1 MTAMRNKIRQSSILI
16 LLPAA
21 VLAVLL
27 CFFSGLSNLS
37 QGKQEEDRLQL
48 ETAVRKAVVACY
60 AAEGF
65 YPPDLEY
72 LQDQYGIQ
80 ISNQKYT
87 VVYHAFGANLM
98 PDITVLE
105 RTT

>member
-1 MTAMRNKIRQSSILI
+1 MRNKIRQSSILI

-87 VVYHAFGANLM
+87 VVYHAFGANFM

-105 RTT
+105 RTK

>member
-1 MTAMRNKIRQSSILI
+1 MRNKNGQSPLLIL

-37 QGKQEEDRLQL
+37 QSRQEEDRLQL

-65 YPPDLEY
+65 YPPNLEY
-72 LQDQYGIQ
+72 LQDQYGLQ
-80 ISNQKYT
+80 ISNHKYT
-87 VVYHAFGANLM
+87 VVYRGFGANLM

-105 RTT
+105 RTP

>member
-1 MTAMRNKIRQSSILI
+1 MTMRNRTKQSSIPV
-16 LLPAA
+16 LLFPVAT
-21 VLAVLL
+21 LAVLL

-37 QGKQEEDRLQL
+37 QGKQEEERLQL

-65 YPPDLEY
+65 YPPDLGY
-72 LQDQYGIQ
+72 LQEQYGTQ
-80 ISNQKYT
+80 ISNHRYT
-87 VVYHAFGANLM
+87 VVYNAFGANLM

-105 RTT
+105 RTK

>member
-1 MTAMRNKIRQSSILI
+1 MRKKTGYPPLLI
-16 LLPAA
+16 LLLPA
-21 VLAVLL
+21 VILAVLL

-72 LQDQYGIQ
+72 LQEQYGIQ
-80 ISNQKYT
+80 VSNHKYT
-87 VVYHAFGANLM
+87 VVYHGFGANLM
-98 PDITVLE
+98 PDITVVE
-105 RTT
+105 RTK

>member
-1 MTAMRNKIRQSSILI
+1 MTMRNKNRRSPFPIL

-27 CFFSGLSNLS
+27 CFFSGLSGLS
-37 QGKQEEDRLQL
+37 QGKLEEDRLQL
-48 ETAVRKAVVACY
+48 ESAVRKAVVACY

-72 LQDQYGIQ
+72 LQDRYGVQ
-80 ISNQKYT
+80 TANQRYT
-87 VVYHAFGANLM
+87 VVYRTFGANLM
-98 PDITVLE
+98 PDITVVE
-105 RTT
+105 RTK